1 MATKGVVITIS
12 NCFHPCA
19 WWQWLLDCMILFCFT
34 NSLQKKK
41 VREKVPE
48 LNISQIVWK
57 ILMSDTNLLKSYNVF
72 TMSFYSSYP
81 TFPICP
87 ILRYLKCWQ
96 RKKLFPSLKSVL
108 RFSNCIS
115 LIRNSK
121 ENVKECTQGLWEL
134 FRVKLS
140 SFSFLCFLL
149 RRISWSRYC
158 TGLWFGCWSWNVA
171 TISENLTSIGLLIIT
186 SVQNSIAQYVGAVW
200 AYTRSPEVVA
210 SSP

>member
-1 MATKGVVITIS
+1 MQIYWSPIMCLLCRFTAPTQLLPFARFYITF
-12 NCFHPCA
+12 NV
-19 WWQWLLDCMILFCFT
+19 D
-34 NSLQKKK
+34 
-41 VREKVPE
+41 REK
-48 LNISQIVWK
+48 
-57 ILMSDTNLLKSYNVF
+57 KS
-72 TMSFYSSYP
+72 
-81 TFPICP
+81 
-87 ILRYLKCWQ
+87 
-96 RKKLFPSLKSVL
+96 FPSLKSVL

-140 SFSFLCFLL
+140 TFSFLCFLL

-158 TGLWFGCWSWNVA
+158 TGLRFGCWSWNVA

-186 SVQNSIAQYVGAVW
+186 NVQNSMAQYVGTVW